1 MNLQID
7 NRKEFLQNL
16 FVEVINV
23 VELNK
28 RKYFHINTVEN
39 LIFHFD
45 KIRTENDKNWV
56 YENLLSYLTVCLKI
70 GSSINKQIG
79 EEMFYENIDKL
90 TDYYYSNIGFSLLL
104 NRELVYGIYI
114 LILIVCYFVFNFY
127 IVIGLAILFSL
138 ITIRTFRKYK
148 GKKVY
153 GLFW

>member
-28 RKYFHINTVEN
+28 RKYFHVNTVEN

-90 TDYYYSNIGFSLLL
+90 TDYYYNNIGFSLLL

-127 IVIGLAILFSL
+127 IVIGLAILFSF

-148 GKKVY
+148 EKKVY